1 MKNKIYRVKQDAD
14 GPDGIKFRRGE
25 DIQIVRGMVYMGGFP
40 ISPGYQKVV
49 MDWINNNLDLFTDI
63 T

>member
-1 MKNKIYRVKQDAD
+1 
-14 GPDGIKFRRGE
+14 
-25 DIQIVRGMVYMGGFP
+25 VYMGGFP